1 MRCNGA
7 FLTQLK
13 CFIQLRSS
21 LKMSVY
27 AQQGISNDTF
37 QRVLLLLLYVE
48 KLENHFNGKLSF
60 NNRLQSLQSQ
70 FYFSNL
76 RLNEP
81 QIL

>member
-37 QRVLLLLLYVE
+37 QRVLYVE

-60 NNRLQSLQSQ
+60 NNRLQPLQSQ

-76 RLNEP
+76 RLDEP

>member
-37 QRVLLLLLYVE
+37 QKVLYVE
-48 KLENHFNGKLSF
+48 KLENHFNRKLSF

-76 RLNEP
+76 RLDEP